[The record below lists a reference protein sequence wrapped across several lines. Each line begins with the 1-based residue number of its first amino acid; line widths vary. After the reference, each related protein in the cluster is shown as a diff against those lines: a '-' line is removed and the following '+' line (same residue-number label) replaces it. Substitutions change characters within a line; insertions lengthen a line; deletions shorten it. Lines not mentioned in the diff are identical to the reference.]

1 MKPGDFLNSNVP
13 TSSIILLYV
22 SRSGFGEVMKQQSQ
36 KGKLASWLIEMPE
49 AKFSNSLE
57 TTGMTLIV

>member
-49 AKFSNSLE
+49 AKFSNSL
-57 TTGMTLIV
+57 